1 MANQVNPTYLKDD
14 EKISKKVLKE
24 IRQEQ
29 QQLIL
34 DLTEQQIVDK
44 FSDKN
49 LDRENEKIKLI
60 SGAEISISGFK
71 AYINEMVQQYS
82 PVFPK
87 EFYREI
93 FRLMGWNISESELYL
108 KPPIVG
114 RYTNDIIYGRF
125 PREILP
131 TLQIL
136 NPYIRIGMR
145 AVKHF
150 QWFTDNGQQKL
161 KVIIQ
166 EAINEMK
173 ESNNWYEFRAKYA
186 RKYGVPF
193 QLSLFTEN
201 NIII

>member
-1 MANQVNPTYLKDD
+1 MLIENEARTQF
-14 EKISKKVLKE
+14 EGIISKQVQKE
-24 IRQEQ
+24 KRQELK
-29 QQLIL
+29 QLIL
-34 DLTEQQIVDK
+34 ELTEQRIEER

-60 SGAEISISGFK
+60 NGAEISISEFK
-71 AYINEMVQQYS
+71 AFIAERIQVYS
-82 PVFPK
+82 VTYPR

-93 FRLMGWNISESELYL
+93 NRLNSWDIPESDLYL

-114 RYTNDIIYGRF
+114 RYTNEIIYGRF
-125 PREILP
+125 PKEILP

-136 NPYIRIGMR
+136 NPYVRMGLR

-150 QWFTDNGQQKL
+150 QWFTEHGKKQL
-161 KVIIQ
+161 EIYIQ

-173 ESNNWYEFRAKYA
+173 ECNNWYEFRVKYA
-186 RKYGVPF
+186 KKYDVPF

-201 NIII
+201 NIVI